1 MHAVE
6 AVPLLVADRAIGALV
21 VRFYSPRVIS
31 PDELPTLTLLA
42 GQAAPALEAARL
54 YAASNLEREHER
66 ALREITQALAANL
79 DERRVLGMAV
89 EFSAR
94 LLRSAVCA
102 RVAVRRARRADA
114 ARRPKGYVHSDTFT
128 HRLAHDSISGQA
140 ARQRIVNREDA
151 PHEAGWFFNREF
163 GEQTGLGAYLGA
175 GLWRAGE
182 SLGVLEVMRA
192 AGRRF
197 TLAEEQLLVTLANA
211 VAVAVSNARTHAEVE
226 ALAHEAERRAAEAAS
241 SELLLRTVY
250 EAIGSG
256 VMVFDASGAIVNAN
270 AAAAEITGRPVEQL
284 LGMHSADFLPTVRE
298 DGSPLPLSER
308 AVITALRT
316 RQPVRKFVIGIT
328 RPDRQR
334 RWLQLDAVPL
344 LGPGGSVTR
353 VVSSFIDITDRKHSE
368 EALHQRDAILESV
381 TFAAERLLRTHD
393 WQDSID
399 AVLSQLGQAT
409 GASRVYIVPE
419 AGADFRHARPHEW
432 RASGIAA
439 RVRAPARR
447 AVPVGSGARPLG
459 GHPARGRHHPGPAA
473 QLSCRRA
480 RRS

>member
-1 MHAVE
+1 M
-6 AVPLLVADRAIGALV
+6 P
-21 VRFYSPRVIS
+21 PRTV
-31 PDELPTLTLLA
+31 
-42 GQAAPALEAARL
+42 
-54 YAASNLEREHER
+54 EREHER

-89 EFSAR
+89 ESSAR
-94 LLRSAVCA
+94 LLGAPYA
-102 RVAVRRARRADA
+102 RVWLFEEDGGLSCA
-114 ARRPKGYVHSDTFT
+114 AAEGYVHSDTFT

-182 SLGVLEVMRA
+182 PLGVLEVMRA

-284 LGMHSADFLPTVRE
+284 LGMHSTDFLATVRE
-298 DGSPLPLSER
+298 DGSPLPDGER
-308 AVITALRT
+308 AVVTALRT
-316 RQPVRKFVIGIT
+316 RQPVRKFVFGIT
-328 RPDRQR
+328 RPDR
-334 RWLQLDAVPL
+334 
-344 LGPGGSVTR
+344 S
-353 VVSSFIDITDRKHSE
+353 
-368 EALHQRDAILESV
+368 
-381 TFAAERLLRTHD
+381 
-393 WQDSID
+393 
-399 AVLSQLGQAT
+399 
-409 GASRVYIVPE
+409 GAGCKWTLCRCSAPM
-419 AGADFRHARPHEW
+419 ARSPAW
-432 RASGIAA
+432 CRASSILPTANAQKRRCINATPSSSRSRSPPNGCCA
-439 RVRAPARR
+439 RTT
-447 AVPVGSGARPLG
+447 
-459 GHPARGRHHPGPAA
+459 GRTVSTP
-473 QLSCRRA
+473 C
-480 RRS
+480 